1 MNPQK
6 LPEAKL
12 AWIIWNALQQL
23 SDRLW
28 DRYDKDF
35 VSSSWKK
42 TTRSDYRPS
51 PTQNS
56 SMNHLQGTQHNAKL
70 ERHAADPFR

>member
-1 MNPQK
+1 MNPQN

-35 VSSSWKK
+35 VSFTIDKNHEDWLSALFEMERIDKSLPEVTTSSG
-42 TTRSDYRPS
+42 P
-51 PTQNS
+51 
-56 SMNHLQGTQHNAKL
+56 
-70 ERHAADPFR
+70 

>member
-1 MNPQK
+1 MNPQN

-35 VSSSWKK
+35 VSFTMDENYEEWLTTLSDTERINRSLPGDTTSSG
-42 TTRSDYRPS
+42 P
-51 PTQNS
+51 
-56 SMNHLQGTQHNAKL
+56 
-70 ERHAADPFR
+70 

>member
-1 MNPQK
+1 MNPQN
-6 LPEAKL
+6 LPETKL

-35 VSSSWKK
+35 VSFTIKENYQEWLSTLSDTGQIEQSS
-42 TTRSDYRPS
+42 S
-51 PTQNS
+51 
-56 SMNHLQGTQHNAKL
+56 G
-70 ERHAADPFR
+70 HAT

>member
-1 MNPQK
+1 MNPQN

-35 VSSSWKK
+35 VSFTIDENYQEWLSTLFDTKRIDESSPEG
-42 TTRSDYRPS
+42 TT
-51 PTQNS
+51 
-56 SMNHLQGTQHNAKL
+56 
-70 ERHAADPFR
+70 

>member
-1 MNPQK
+1 MNPQN

-28 DRYDKDF
+28 DRYDNDF
-35 VSSSWKK
+35 VSFVTEENYQEWLSTLFYTERIDESSPGNK
-42 TTRSDYRPS
+42 T
-51 PTQNS
+51 S
-56 SMNHLQGTQHNAKL
+56 SGT
-70 ERHAADPFR
+70 

>member
-1 MNPQK
+1 MNPQN

-35 VSSSWKK
+35 VSFTMDENYEHWLSTLSDTERIDESSLGK
-42 TTRSDYRPS
+42 TT
-51 PTQNS
+51 S
-56 SMNHLQGTQHNAKL
+56 SGT
-70 ERHAADPFR
+70 

>member
-1 MNPQK
+1 MNPQN

-28 DRYDKDF
+28 DRYDQDF
-35 VSSSWKK
+35 VSFVMEENDQEWLSTLSDTERIDQLSLGGTTSS
-42 TTRSDYRPS
+42 
-51 PTQNS
+51 
-56 SMNHLQGTQHNAKL
+56 GT
-70 ERHAADPFR
+70 

>member
-1 MNPQK
+1 MNPQS

-35 VSSSWKK
+35 VSFAMEEENQGWKS
-42 TTRSDYRPS
+42 TASDTEPINGSLPDHSIRS
-51 PTQNS
+51 
-56 SMNHLQGTQHNAKL
+56 KL
-70 ERHAADPFR
+70 

>member
-1 MNPQK
+1 MNPQN

-28 DRYDKDF
+28 DRYDQDF
-35 VSSSWKK
+35 VSFVMEKNDQEWLSTLFDTERIDGSSSQV
-42 TTRSDYRPS
+42 TPS
-51 PTQNS
+51 S
-56 SMNHLQGTQHNAKL
+56 GT
-70 ERHAADPFR
+70 

>member
-1 MNPQK
+1 MNPQN

-28 DRYDKDF
+28 DRYDQAF
-35 VSSSWKK
+35 VSFAMEDNGREWLSTLSDPKQIEESS
-42 TTRSDYRPS
+42 S
-51 PTQNS
+51 
-56 SMNHLQGTQHNAKL
+56 G
-70 ERHAADPFR
+70 HAT

>member
-1 MNPQK
+1 MNPQN

-35 VSSSWKK
+35 VSFTIEENDQEWLSTLSDTERIDESSLGK
-42 TTRSDYRPS
+42 TT
-51 PTQNS
+51 S
-56 SMNHLQGTQHNAKL
+56 SGT
-70 ERHAADPFR
+70 

>member
-1 MNPQK
+1 MNPQN

-35 VSSSWKK
+35 VSFTMDENYEEWLSTLSDTQQIDESSPGD
-42 TTRSDYRPS
+42 TT
-51 PTQNS
+51 S
-56 SMNHLQGTQHNAKL
+56 SGT
-70 ERHAADPFR
+70 

>member
-1 MNPQK
+1 MHPQN

-28 DRYDKDF
+28 DRYDQDF
-35 VSSSWKK
+35 VSFTMEENDQEWLSTLSDTEPIDQSSPGG
-42 TTRSDYRPS
+42 TT
-51 PTQNS
+51 S
-56 SMNHLQGTQHNAKL
+56 SG
-70 ERHAADPFR
+70 P

>member
-1 MNPQK
+1 MNPQN

-23 SDRLW
+23 SDCLW

-35 VSSSWKK
+35 ISFVMEENDQQWRSALSNTNPIDELSPQD
-42 TTRSDYRPS
+42 TTLS
-51 PTQNS
+51 
-56 SMNHLQGTQHNAKL
+56 GT
-70 ERHAADPFR
+70 

>member
-1 MNPQK
+1 MNPQN

-12 AWIIWNALQQL
+12 AWIIWTALQQL

-35 VSSSWKK
+35 VSFAMEENYQEWLSTLFDTEQIKESSPGD
-42 TTRSDYRPS
+42 TT
-51 PTQNS
+51 S
-56 SMNHLQGTQHNAKL
+56 SGT
-70 ERHAADPFR
+70 

>member
-1 MNPQK
+1 MSPQN

-35 VSSSWKK
+35 VSFVMEENDQQWLSTLSNTKPIDESSPGN
-42 TTRSDYRPS
+42 TT
-51 PTQNS
+51 
-56 SMNHLQGTQHNAKL
+56 
-70 ERHAADPFR
+70 

>member
-1 MNPQK
+1 MNPQN

-28 DRYDKDF
+28 NCYDQDF
-35 VSSSWKK
+35 VSFVMEENDQKWLLTLFDTEQTDASSPKD
-42 TTRSDYRPS
+42 TT
-51 PTQNS
+51 S
-56 SMNHLQGTQHNAKL
+56 S
-70 ERHAADPFR
+70 